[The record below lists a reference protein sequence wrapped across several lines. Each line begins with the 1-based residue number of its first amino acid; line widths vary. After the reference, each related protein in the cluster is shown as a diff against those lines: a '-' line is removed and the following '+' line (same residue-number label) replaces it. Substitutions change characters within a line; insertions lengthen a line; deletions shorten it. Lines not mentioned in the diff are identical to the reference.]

1 MAKHTL
7 NMILSR
13 IAYPPHQIHVHSEPG
28 NVTGS
33 GNRAFTD
40 IIKLRWG
47 HVVQSNYLCFYK
59 RKMCTQ
65 TQMWR
70 SCADGGRDWNDASIS
85 QGMPCISNHLQE
97 LGERHGIDLL
107 VLPKRI
113 NLANNTWFQTS
124 GHQNCDRTNFCYFKP
139 QSLWQCVMAVLKKTN
154 ILLFSDCFKNYFSLP
169 LVFCSFTV
177 FYVTVDF
184 FRFILLG
191 IHWISWNSQGSYF
204 SFFFLVLAWK
214 LLSYSVIIVSVL

>member
-1 MAKHTL
+1 MKWSTKKNCKKTKKKKEYQSNIYIIGIWGRKEAEETTIKIMAKHTL

-59 RKMCTQ
+59 REMCTQ

-85 QGMPCISNHLQE
+85 QGTLRISCKYQ
-97 LGERHGIDLL
+97 
-107 VLPKRI
+107 
-113 NLANNTWFQTS
+113 NLE
-124 GHQNCDRTNFCYFKP
+124 
-139 QSLWQCVMAVLKKTN
+139 
-154 ILLFSDCFKNYFSLP
+154 
-169 LVFCSFTV
+169 
-177 FYVTVDF
+177 
-184 FRFILLG
+184 
-191 IHWISWNSQGSYF
+191 
-204 SFFFLVLAWK
+204 
-214 LLSYSVIIVSVL
+214 